1 MPYPAIDMHRDLP
14 AHGVDDLGQGVQRC
28 QGTVKLAS
36 AVIGDDN
43 AVNAVVDG
51 EEGVFGGGDAFDP
64 DLHFR
69 RALGFEPVNVAVPAQ
84 G

>member
-1 MPYPAIDMHRDLP
+1 M
-14 AHGVDDLGQGVQRC
+14 
-28 QGTVKLAS
+28 
-36 AVIGDDN
+36 IGDDN

-64 DLHFR
+64 DLHFW

-84 G
+84 GWVCSVSVEGDGARGRASLFTVVVAWGAGAGVFW